1 MNILQSYLLD
11 LRFAW
16 RQLRKSPGVTALAV
30 LTLAFGIGPNTAMF
44 TVVESVFA
52 RPLPYPH
59 SDRLVYVGPMDAKG
73 LASTSWL
80 NFRDI
85 RDQSRVLD
93 AVGGFSED
101 IGVVQGRDGSVGVVA
116 PGITPHILTML
127 GAQPLLGR
135 TFSDEEGRSGG
146 PKAVLLSEGLWRQAF
161 GADPDILHRT
171 IRVNGQSRSVVGV
184 MPRGFRFPEQMGHDL
199 EKGLWLP
206 LQPTTEMLTERGYN
220 FFLIVGR
227 LRPDA
232 TMAQAKAELGAIS
245 ERIRAGDAK
254 AGSKLAFRATLY
266 QDMLTG
272 PVGPVFLALEIALVL
287 VLLIACVNVA
297 NLLIARCL
305 VRRHEFAVRAALGA
319 DRMRLVRQL
328 IVEGGLL
335 SALGCGI
342 GLALAMLAV
351 AAVHKLPP
359 DTIPRGDEIAVR
371 WTIVLILAGI
381 ATLTTVL
388 SAFLP
393 ALLVARSDPQ
403 KALQGASRGVGSRS
417 VKNRLSES
425 LVAGEIA
432 LSALLLI
439 ATGLLFHTLW
449 NLERAKL
456 GFDVARITTFTSMP
470 ADASGFGNMAVSED
484 IAHAPTSVAIT
495 VYAPVLERLRHL
507 PGVQAAALITAP
519 PFSGINLSSSFDIVG
534 RPHDQNNNLGGRIT
548 AVSGGYAGLM
558 STPVIRGRMITDDD
572 TESAPSV
579 VAINETLARKYFSGT
594 DPIGMRL
601 DLGGK
606 DTGMIRPLTIV
617 GVIGDQV
624 DSSASQPPQPL
635 LMIAYRQIPTTS
647 LFYQALV
654 KTVVNLAV
662 KTRGDIAVAPAT
674 RAVFRTLAPDYALD
688 NFQSMQQ
695 AVDAANFSQRL
706 GLYLTAAFAGIAT
719 MMVIAGL
726 YGVLAQVVGYRR
738 REFGIRLAMGATRS
752 GMVAMVLRQAVVL
765 IAIGLACG
773 LALAV
778 WGGRLVKSFLYEV
791 QPVDTLTY
799 AAVVLLLLFVGTLAA
814 LVPAQRAASVE
825 PVTTLREE

>member
-1 MNILQSYLLD
+1 MQSFLLD
-11 LRFAW
+11 LRFAL
-16 RQLRKSPGVTALAV
+16 RQLRTSPGFAALAV

-52 RPLPYPH
+52 RPLQYPH
-59 SDRLVYVGPMDAKG
+59 AERLVYVGPKDAKG
-73 LASTSWL
+73 SASTSWL

-101 IGVVQGRDGSVGVVA
+101 IGVVQGRDGSLSVAA
-116 PGITPHILTML
+116 PGITPNILTML
-127 GAQPLLGR
+127 GAHPLLGR
-135 TFSDEEGRSGG
+135 TFFDEEGQSGG

-161 GADPDILHRT
+161 GADPEILHRT
-171 IRVNGQSRSVVGV
+171 IRVNGQPRRVVGV
-184 MPRGFRFPEQMGHDL
+184 MPRGFRFPEQIGRDL

-206 LQPTTEMLTERGYN
+206 LQPTNEMLTERGYN
-220 FFLIVGR
+220 LFLIIGR
-227 LRPDA
+227 LRPEA
-232 TMAQAKAELGAIS
+232 TMAQANAELGAIAG
-245 ERIRAGDAK
+245 RIRAGDAK
-254 AGSKLAFRATLY
+254 VGSKLAFRATRY
-266 QDMLTG
+266 QEMLTG
-272 PVGPVFLALEIALVL
+272 PVGAVFLALEIALGL

-297 NLLIARCL
+297 NLLIARSL

-319 DRMRLVRQL
+319 GQMRLVRQL

-335 SALGCGI
+335 SALGCAV

-351 AAVHKLPP
+351 AAVHRLPP
-359 DTIPRGDEIAVR
+359 DTIPRQDEIAVR
-371 WTIVLILAGI
+371 WTIVLILAAI

-393 ALLVARSDPQ
+393 ALLAARSDPQ

-470 ADASGFGNMAVSED
+470 ADASGFGSMAVSED
-484 IAHAPTSVAIT
+484 VAHAPTSVAVT
-495 VYAPVLERLRHL
+495 VYAPVLERLRNL
-507 PGVQAAALITAP
+507 PGVQNAALITAP
-519 PFSGINLSSSFDIVG
+519 PFSGFNLGASFDIVG
-534 RPHDQNNNLGGRIT
+534 RPHDQDNGPGGRVT

-558 STPVIRGRMITDDD
+558 STPVIRGRMITEAD
-572 TESAPSV
+572 TESTPSV
-579 VAINETLARKYFSGT
+579 VVINETLARKYFSGT
-594 DPIGMRL
+594 DPIGTQL
-601 DLGGK
+601 DFGGK
-606 DTGMIRPLTIV
+606 KTGMIRPLTIV
-617 GVIGDQV
+617 GVMGDQV
-624 DSSASQPPQPL
+624 DTSASQPTRPL

-654 KTVVNLAV
+654 KTVVSFAV
-662 KTRGDIAVAPAT
+662 KTRGDIAIAPAT
-674 RAVFRTLAPDYALD
+674 RAVFRALAPDYALE
-688 NFQSMQQ
+688 NFQPMQQ

-706 GLYLTAAFAGIAT
+706 GLYLTAAFAGMAT

-726 YGVLAQVVGYRR
+726 YGVLAQVVSYRR
-738 REFGIRLAMGATRS
+738 REFGIRLALGATPS
-752 GMVAMVLRQAVVL
+752 GIVAMVLRQAVVL
-765 IAIGLACG
+765 ITIGLACG
-773 LALAV
+773 IALAAL
-778 WGGRLVKSFLYEV
+778 GGSLVNSFLYEV
-791 QPVDTLTY
+791 RPMDTPTY
-799 AAVVLLLLFVGTLAA
+799 TAVVLLLVSVGTLAA

-825 PVTTLREE
+825 PVKTLREE